1 MRPPPGFA
9 QADSLPI
16 FSAMVESLD
25 QEGRGVAHCDG
36 KVVFI
41 EDALPGE
48 KVDYRAYK
56 KKASYELARLAH
68 IRRASAFR
76 VEPRC
81 PHFGVCG
88 GCSLQHLEPT
98 AQVAVKQRVLED
110 ALRHIGKVSPNLILR
125 PIHGLP
131 WHYRQRARLS
141 VRYVAKKGG
150 VLVGFH
156 ERRSSFIADMG
167 GCAILPARLSAL
179 IGPLRSLIGALSLRE
194 RIPQIEVAVGDAVV
208 VLVLRILAP
217 LAAEDEPLLRAFADE
232 HGIQWWLQP
241 GGPASAHAYYPEG
254 MPELSYSLPEFGL
267 VMPFRPTDF
276 TQVNAAVNRVLV
288 ARAIALLDPQPQ
300 ERIGDFF
307 CGLGNFSLPMARRG
321 AEVLGVEGSR
331 ELVARAQSNARRNGI
346 VNASFVA
353 TNLFETTER
362 SLADLG
368 YFDKMLI
375 DPPRDGAVE
384 LVKALPAGA
393 PSRIIYVSCNPA
405 TLARDAAILVHTKGY
420 RLMAAAVA
428 NMFPHTTHVES
439 LAWFER

>member
-1 MRPPPGFA
+1 MSPRPGFA
-9 QADSLPI
+9 QADLLPMPSVI
-16 FSAMVESLD
+16 VESLD

-48 KVDYRAYK
+48 EVEYRAYK
-56 KKASYELARLAH
+56 KKASYELAELAR

-110 ALRHIGKVSPNLILR
+110 ALRHIGKVSPGLILR

-131 WHYRQRARLS
+131 WHYRYRARLS

-167 GCAILPARLSAL
+167 MCAILPPRISAL
-179 IGPLRSLIGALSLRE
+179 ISPLRSLVGSLSMRE
-194 RIPQIEVAVGDAVV
+194 RIPQIEVAIGESVV

-217 LAAEDEPLLRAFADE
+217 LAAEDEPLLKAFADE

-241 GGPASAHAYYPEG
+241 KGPASAHAYYPER

-288 ARAIALLDPQPQ
+288 ARAIALLDPRPQ

-307 CGLGNFSLPMARRG
+307 CGLGNFTLPIARKG
-321 AEVLGVEGSR
+321 AEALGVEGSR
-331 ELVARAQSNARRNGI
+331 ELVARAEANARRNGV
-346 VNASFVA
+346 VNASFVEM
-353 TNLFETTER
+353 NLFEMTEQ
-362 SLADLG
+362 SLAGLG

-384 LVKALPAGA
+384 LVKALPPSA

-405 TLARDAAILVHTKGY
+405 TLARDAAILVHSKGY
-420 RLMAAAVA
+420 RLMAAGVA